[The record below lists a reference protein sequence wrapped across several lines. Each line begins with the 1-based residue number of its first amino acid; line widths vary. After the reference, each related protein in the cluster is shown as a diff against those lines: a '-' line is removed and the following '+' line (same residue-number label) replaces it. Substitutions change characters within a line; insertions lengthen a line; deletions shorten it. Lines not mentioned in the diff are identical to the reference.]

1 MKFIMVFVSTDSN
14 SYLDADTLV
23 EDRRPGEAHAGDEA
37 VRQPVLTILH
47 HPDLERVGERA
58 FLPDLA
64 AGREVG
70 LSRLL
75 PAFSAPGRTSARSLR
90 DPYLSRKP
98 VRLRADLDSVEIQS
112 EPSLGLLVNGRV
124 VEQAT
129 RVPLRALDEGA
140 VLEIAQRVVVLLHRA
155 RHWRR
160 YPMHW
165 ELVGESDAIV
175 DVRRQIGRVADLDVS
190 VLIRG
195 ETGVGKERVAQAI
208 HAASRRAERELV
220 AVNMAALAPGTAA
233 SELFGHEKGAFTSAS
248 SRHVGLFERAH
259 GSTLFLDEIGET
271 PAGVQTMLLRTL
283 AENAIRPLGAR
294 ADVPVD
300 VRIVAATDANLER
313 ARDDGAFRSAL
324 LYRLSGYEIRV
335 PPLRERREDIPRLVV
350 HFIAQILAE
359 LGESWRLQAG
369 SMERRLWFPP
379 ALMARL
385 YRHPW
390 PGNVRQ
396 LRNTVR
402 QIVIAHRG
410 ADTLGIDEGVER
422 ILAQDE
428 PAPAPGPAPEPVP
441 EPAPGVMPEM
451 MLDESTTARYV
462 HARATALR
470 SRRHTIGQEALLE
483 ALRASDWSV
492 PRAAELLGVPR
503 ATLYSRMARL
513 PGIRKATDLNRE
525 DIAEAIRVYGSDVDA
540 MSERLCV
547 SRRGLKLRMK
557 ALGIELT

>member
-1 MKFIMVFVSTDSN
+1 MVLAYTDSN

-23 EDRRPGEAHAGDEA
+23 EDARPADAGDEA

-47 HPDLERVGERA
+47 HPDLNRVGERA
-58 FLPDLA
+58 FLPELA
-64 AGREVG
+64 AGNEVC
-70 LSRLL
+70 LSRLM
-75 PAFSAPGRTSARSLR
+75 PAFAAPGRTSGRSLR

-98 VRLRADLDSVEIQS
+98 VRLRVELDYVEIHS
-112 EPSLGLLVNGRV
+112 EPSLGLLVNGRA
-124 VEQAT
+124 VEQTT
-129 RVPLRALDEGA
+129 RVPLRALDEGV
-140 VLEIAQRVVVLLHRA
+140 VLEIAQRVVVLLHKVKQ
-155 RHWRR
+155 WQR
-160 YPMHW
+160 YPRHW
-165 ELVGESDAIV
+165 ELVGESDAII
-175 DVRRQIGRVADLDVS
+175 DLRRQIGRVADLDVS

-208 HAASRRAERELV
+208 HAASRRAGGDLV

-233 SELFGHEKGAFTSAS
+233 SELFGHERGSFTSAS
-248 SRHVGLFERAH
+248 GRHVGLFERAH

-271 PAGVQTMLLRTL
+271 PVDVQTMLLRTL
-283 AENAIRPLGAR
+283 AESAIRPLGAR

-300 VRIVAATDANLER
+300 VRIIAATDANLER
-313 ARDDGAFRSAL
+313 ARDAGAFRSAL

-350 HFIAQILAE
+350 HFLGLILAE

-369 SMERRLWFPP
+369 CMERRLWLPP

-396 LRNTVR
+396 LCNTVR

-410 ADTLGIDEGVER
+410 ADTLGIDASVER

-428 PAPAPGPAPEPVP
+428 
-441 EPAPGVMPEM
+441 EPAEEAAPREITMEQSAPV
-451 MLDESTTARYV
+451 RHV
-462 HARATALR
+462 HDRAAALR
-470 SRRHTIGQEALLE
+470 SRPHSIAPEALLE

-513 PGIRKATDLNRE
+513 PGIRKATDLTHA
-525 DIAEAIRVYGSDVDA
+525 DISEAIRVYGSDLDA
-540 MSERLCV
+540 MAERLCV

>member
-1 MKFIMVFVSTDSN
+1 MKFIMVVVYTDSN

-23 EDRRPGEAHAGDEA
+23 EDGRPADAGDEA
-37 VRQPVLTILH
+37 MRQPVLTILH
-47 HPDLERVGERA
+47 HPDLNRVGERA
-58 FLPDLA
+58 FLPELA
-64 AGREVG
+64 SGREVG
-70 LSRLL
+70 LSRLM
-75 PAFSAPGRTSARSLR
+75 PAFAAPGRSLGRSLR

-98 VRLRADLDSVEIQS
+98 VRLRPDLDCVEILG
-112 EPSLGLLVNGRV
+112 EPSLGLLVNGRA
-124 VEQAT
+124 VEHST
-129 RVPLRALDEGA
+129 RVPARALDEGV
-140 VLEIAQRVVVLLHRA
+140 VLEIAQRVVLLLHRA
-155 RHWRR
+155 RHWHR
-160 YPMHW
+160 YPRHW
-165 ELVGESDAIV
+165 DLVGESDAIIE
-175 DVRRQIGRVADLDVS
+175 VRRQIGRVADLDVS

-195 ETGVGKERVAQAI
+195 ETGVGKEHVAQAI
-208 HAASRRAERELV
+208 HAASGRSERELV
-220 AVNMAALAPGTAA
+220 AVNMAALAAGTAA
-233 SELFGHEKGAFTSAS
+233 SELFGHEKGAFTSAC

-271 PAGVQTMLLRTL
+271 PGDVQTMLLRAL
-283 AENAIRPLGAR
+283 AESAIRPLGAR
-294 ADVPVD
+294 ADVPVN
-300 VRIVAATDANLER
+300 VRIIAATDANLER
-313 ARDDGAFRSAL
+313 ARDAGAFRSAL

-350 HFIAQILAE
+350 HFISQILAE

-369 SMERRLWFPP
+369 CMERRLWLPA

-410 ADTLGIDEGVER
+410 SETLGIDAGVER

-428 PAPAPGPAPEPVP
+428 PASQPASAAE
-441 EPAPGVMPEM
+441 EPAA
-451 MLDESTTARYV
+451 ARYV
-462 HARATALR
+462 HGRAEAMR
-470 SRRHTIGQEALLE
+470 SRRKSIGPEVLLE

-513 PGIRKATDLNRE
+513 PGIRKATDLTQA
-525 DIAEAIRVYGSDVDA
+525 DIVEAMRVYGRDVDA
-540 MSERLCV
+540 MAERLCV

>member
-1 MKFIMVFVSTDSN
+1 MVVAYTDSN

-23 EDRRPGEAHAGDEA
+23 EDARPADAGDEA

-47 HPDLERVGERA
+47 HPDLNRVGERA
-58 FLPDLA
+58 FLPELA
-64 AGREVG
+64 AGHEVC
-70 LSRLL
+70 LSRLM
-75 PAFSAPGRTSARSLR
+75 PSFAAPGRTSGRSLR

-98 VRLRADLDSVEIQS
+98 VRLRIELDHVDIQS
-112 EPSLGLLVNGRV
+112 EPSLGLLVNGRA
-124 VEQAT
+124 VEQTT
-129 RVPLRALDEGA
+129 RVPLRALDEGV
-140 VLEIAQRVVVLLHRA
+140 VLEIAQRVVLLLHKVKQWQRYP
-155 RHWRR
+155 RHWD
-160 YPMHW
+160 
-165 ELVGESDAIV
+165 LVGESDAII
-175 DVRRQIGRVADLDVS
+175 DLRRQIGRVADLDVS

-208 HAASRRAERELV
+208 HAASRRAGRELV

-233 SELFGHEKGAFTSAS
+233 SELFGHEKGSFTSAS
-248 SRHVGLFERAH
+248 GRHVGLFERAH

-271 PAGVQTMLLRTL
+271 PVDVQTMLLRTL

-300 VRIVAATDANLER
+300 VRIIAATDANLER
-313 ARDDGAFRSAL
+313 ARDAGAFRSAL

-350 HFIAQILAE
+350 HFLAQILAE
-359 LGESWRLQAG
+359 LGESWRLEAG
-369 SMERRLWFPP
+369 AMERRLWLPP

-396 LRNTVR
+396 LCNTVR

-410 ADTLGIDEGVER
+410 ADTLSVDASVER

-428 PAPAPGPAPEPVP
+428 APDEEAAPREITMEQSAPV
-441 EPAPGVMPEM
+441 
-451 MLDESTTARYV
+451 RHV
-462 HARATALR
+462 HDRAAALR
-470 SRRHTIGQEALLE
+470 SRRHSIPPEALLE

-513 PGIRKATDLNRE
+513 PGIRKATDLTRE
-525 DIAEAIRVYGSDVDA
+525 DIAEAMRVYGSDLDA
-540 MSERLCV
+540 MAERLCV
-547 SRRGLKLRMK
+547 SKRGLKLRMK

>member
-1 MKFIMVFVSTDSN
+1 MVFVYTDTN

-23 EDRRPGEAHAGDEA
+23 EDGRPVDSGGEA

-47 HPDLERVGERA
+47 HPDLNRVGERA
-58 FLPDLA
+58 FLPELA
-64 AGREVG
+64 GGREIG
-70 LSRLL
+70 LSRLT
-75 PAFSAPGRTSARSLR
+75 PVFTAPGRTTARSLR

-98 VRLRADLDSVEIQS
+98 VRLRPGLDSIEIEG
-112 EPSLGLLVNGRV
+112 EPSLGLLVNGRI
-124 VEQAT
+124 VERAT
-129 RVPLRALDEGA
+129 RVPMHALDDGV
-140 VLEIAQRVVVLLHRA
+140 VLEIAQRVVLLLHRA
-155 RHWRR
+155 RHWNR
-160 YPMHW
+160 YPRHW
-165 ELVGESDAIV
+165 DLVGESDAIV
-175 DVRRQIGRVADLDVS
+175 EVRRQIGRVADLDVS

-220 AVNMAALAPGTAA
+220 AVNMAALAAGTAA
-233 SELFGHEKGAFTSAS
+233 SELFGHEKGAFTGAC
-248 SRHVGLFERAH
+248 SRHPGLFERAH

-271 PAGVQTMLLRTL
+271 PADVQTMLLRSL
-283 AENAIRPLGAR
+283 AESAIRPLGAR

-300 VRIVAATDANLER
+300 VRIIAATDANLER
-313 ARDDGAFRSAL
+313 ASDAGTFRSAL
-324 LYRLSGYEIRV
+324 LYRLSGYAIRV

-350 HFIAQILAE
+350 HFVGDILAE
-359 LGESWRLQAG
+359 LGESWRLEVG
-369 SMERRLWFPP
+369 CTERRLWLPP

-410 ADTLGIDEGVER
+410 ADALGIDAEVER

-428 PAPAPGPAPEPVP
+428 PAPEPRAVASEPPA
-441 EPAPGVMPEM
+441 A
-451 MLDESTTARYV
+451 ARYV
-462 HARATALR
+462 HGRAAALR
-470 SRRHTIGQEALLE
+470 SRRHSIAQEALLE

-513 PGIRKATDLNRE
+513 PGIRKATDLTPA
-525 DIAEAIRVYGSDVDA
+525 DIAEAIRVYGSDLDA
-540 MSERLCV
+540 MAGRLCV
-547 SRRGLKLRMK
+547 SKRGLKLRMK

>member
-1 MKFIMVFVSTDSN
+1 MVLAYTDSN

-23 EDRRPGEAHAGDEA
+23 EDARPADAGDEA

-47 HPDLERVGERA
+47 HPDLNRVGERA
-58 FLPDLA
+58 FLPELA

-70 LSRLL
+70 LSRLM
-75 PAFSAPGRTSARSLR
+75 PAFSAPGRTSGRSLR

-98 VRLRADLDSVEIQS
+98 VRLRVELDHVEIQS
-112 EPSLGLLVNGRV
+112 EPSLGLLVNGRI
-124 VEQAT
+124 VEQTT
-129 RVPLRALDEGA
+129 RVPLRALDEGV
-140 VLEIAQRVVVLLHRA
+140 VLEIAQRVVLLLHKVKQWQRYP
-155 RHWRR
+155 RHWD
-160 YPMHW
+160 
-165 ELVGESDAIV
+165 LVGESDAII
-175 DVRRQIGRVADLDVS
+175 DLRRQIGRVADLDVS

-208 HAASRRAERELV
+208 HAASRRAGRELV

-233 SELFGHEKGAFTSAS
+233 SELFGHERGSFTSAS
-248 SRHVGLFERAH
+248 GRHVGLFERAH

-271 PAGVQTMLLRTL
+271 PVDVQTMLLRTL
-283 AENAIRPLGAR
+283 AENVIRPLGAR

-300 VRIVAATDANLER
+300 VRIIAATDANLER
-313 ARDDGAFRSAL
+313 ARDAGAFRSAL

-350 HFIAQILAE
+350 HFLDRILAE

-369 SMERRLWFPP
+369 AMERRLWLPT

-396 LRNTVR
+396 LCNTVR

-410 ADTLGIDEGVER
+410 ADTLSVDASVER

-428 PAPAPGPAPEPVP
+428 EPEEEAAPREITMEQSAPV
-441 EPAPGVMPEM
+441 
-451 MLDESTTARYV
+451 RHV
-462 HARATALR
+462 HDRAAALR
-470 SRRHTIGQEALLE
+470 SRRHSIGPEALLE

-513 PGIRKATDLNRE
+513 PGIRKATDLTRD
-525 DIAEAIRVYGSDVDA
+525 DIAEAIRVYGSDLDA
-540 MSERLCV
+540 MAERLCV